1 MIAYHFLVLRTY
13 LLITSY
19 MVYSVLNSS
28 SAHFFLHDTA
38 FAWRKRRS
46 VAALKEDGWKK

>member
-1 MIAYHFLVLRTY
+1 M
-13 LLITSY
+13 
-19 MVYSVLNSS
+19 MYSELNSR
-28 SAHFFLHDTA
+28 SALFFLHDTA